1 MFPDVLLYDLLAL
14 APLPS
19 NPLPSRTWAVATMAE
34 IESTKSA
41 GSAVPEKEGALSTA
55 VDVGQATVDLEKI
68 KHAHQFD
75 PNLPQEKLE
84 FINKALH
91 DGDAGEIIEADALFA
106 DDSPYDEVRAAV
118 RATDSGGAA
127 NTVRALL

>member
-1 MFPDVLLYDLLAL
+1 
-14 APLPS
+14 
-19 NPLPSRTWAVATMAE
+19 MAE